1 MGGLAVGGLRDA
13 GDDAAGVE
21 VVLQRMAL
29 AQELGGEDD
38 LELGILDAN
47 VLGVA
52 NGNSGLDDY
61 DGARVELVD

>member
-1 MGGLAVGGLRDA
+1 
-13 GDDAAGVE
+13 
-21 VVLQRMAL
+21 MAL
-29 AQELGGEDD
+29 AQKLRGEDD

-61 DGARVELVD
+61 DGARVELLD